1 MAFPMEAHAIHSDKD
16 RIKTSVHRI
25 PRPAKAR
32 LRHESTRAPLADP
45 RRPFSKGVLQKVARP
60 ATFPASTGK
69 FCENTLQLSNNKAEA
84 PGWSFRLCMWKVLFL
99 ICPVRTCL
107 WDKGLPTIRVRLSAN
122 KPSKQR
128 WHSAKPGACCGWLRH
143 GFRRSHECSS
153 HACQGCAKP

>member
-1 MAFPMEAHAIHSDKD
+1 MC
-16 RIKTSVHRI
+16 RKTKICKHCRKICSACRYFLQCLQEIV
-25 PRPAKAR
+25 AGLATKVA
-32 LRHESTRAPLADP
+32 STAT
-45 RRPFSKGVLQKVARP
+45 KVARP

-69 FCENTLQLSNNKAEA
+69 ISQSGMQLSNNKAEA
-84 PGWSFRLCMWKVLFL
+84 PGWSFRLCVWEVLFL

-107 WDKGLPTIRVRLSAN
+107 WGKGLPTIRVRLSAN